1 MSQTPSHEHP
11 CRYPPFDFELDMPN
25 PFTWCDM
32 TDPFLNPF
40 CPTWNP
46 IFNILI
52 KMMIPGAIRPA
63 IDNIEQKLMTG
74 QEIALQ
80 IYKLLIVPA
89 DGGGDRGGPDPKGLV
104 LDNTDNGIDNGMLEL
119 ASSPGRILVLA
130 AACGFPPL

>member
-1 MSQTPSHEHP
+1 MVRHDRSISQSVLSDVESDIQH
-11 CRYPPFDFELDMPN
+11 
-25 PFTWCDM
+25 
-32 TDPFLNPF
+32 TDQDDDP
-40 CPTWNP
+40 
-46 IFNILI
+46 
-52 KMMIPGAIRPA
+52 PGAIRPA

>member
-1 MSQTPSHEHP
+1 
-11 CRYPPFDFELDMPN
+11 MPN

-52 KMMIPGAIRPA
+52 KMMIPGAIRPS

-104 LDNTDNGIDNGMLEL
+104 FDNTDNGIDNGMLEL
-119 ASSPGRILVLA
+119 ASSPGMILKCWRHMRLLPVGNLCPPYCVL
-130 AACGFPPL
+130 